1 MSAIEQIISALLN
14 VDESP
19 PSVTPIDVTRERER
33 EKAQQEQMFFYN
45 SRYDEEEEENDDDE
59 GQDNTGGTENGD

>member
-1 MSAIEQIISALLN
+1 MSAIEQIINALLN

-19 PSVTPIDVTRERER
+19 PSVTPIDETHER

-45 SRYDEEEEENDDDE
+45 SHYGGDEEDDDE
-59 GQDNTGGTENGD
+59 GQENTGGINDGD